1 MAAPLLTL
9 PNSYAGQ
16 VAQAGA
22 SATNVRAE
30 AGFRRWSL
38 AEDMLAAG
46 ASPYDVPSS
55 PDQEPW
61 SKSYHKAAGCANPVE
76 GRMV

>member
-1 MAAPLLTL
+1 MAAPLLAL
-9 PNSYAGQ
+9 PNSYTGQ
-16 VAQAGA
+16 VAQAVT

-30 AGFRRWSL
+30 ADFRRFGL
-38 AEDMLAAG
+38 AGDLLASG

-55 PDQEPW
+55 PHQEPW